1 MVIRTGITR
10 NPSTNYKTSKHCV
23 AYLDILG
30 TKNKIYEDNDG
41 KFLNYLNMLCKDA
54 ISEASNAKAFGYN
67 DFFVKIFS
75 DNMLFAVNT
84 EDDNTRLDK
93 ISLMLCII
101 SNIQN
106 EVLNYGHLIRGA
118 IVEGEF
124 FHNNIIVYGKALIEA
139 VNIEENI
146 AKYPRIIIN
155 QNIITKDIWP
165 YIFKD
170 KDDLCFLNNLFFLSS
185 IESTCIKL
193 RFLEMLKKYNNDN
206 RIKKKVM
213 WAINYFNEW
222 YKSPYYVYL
231 ERPQITNDEIAESLE
246 QPAL

>member
-84 EDDNTRLDK
+84 EDESTRLDK
-93 ISLMLCII
+93 ISLMFCII

-124 FHNNIIVYGKALIEA
+124 FHNDIIVYGKALVDA
-139 VNIEENI
+139 VNIEEKI
-146 AKYPRIIIN
+146 AEYPRIIMQDKIEKEL
-155 QNIITKDIWP
+155 QQYAFRDIDGL
-165 YIFKD
+165 Y
-170 KDDLCFLNNLFFLSS
+170 FLNSLFNIHGFEYVNVKMQL
-185 IESTCIKL
+185 
-193 RFLEMLKKYNNDN
+193 LEMLKKYKSDI

-222 YKSPYYVYL
+222 YKSPYYRGW
-231 ERPQITNDEIAESLE
+231 ERPQIAKDEITVALE

>member
-84 EDDNTRLDK
+84 EDESTRLDK
-93 ISLMLCII
+93 ISLMFCII

-124 FHNNIIVYGKALIEA
+124 FHNDIIVYGKALVDA
-139 VNIEENI
+139 VNIEEKI
-146 AKYPRIIIN
+146 AEYPRIIMQDKIAKEL
-155 QNIITKDIWP
+155 QQYAFRDIDGL
-165 YIFKD
+165 Y
-170 KDDLCFLNNLFFLSS
+170 FLNSLFNIHG
-185 IESTCIKL
+185 IEYVNIKMQL
-193 RFLEMLKKYNNDN
+193 LEMLKKYKSDI

-222 YKSPYYVYL
+222 YKSPYYRGW
-231 ERPQITNDEIAESLE
+231 ERPQIAKDEITVALE
-246 QPAL
+246 

>member
-1 MVIRTGITR
+1 MVTRTGYTR
-10 NPSTNYKTSKHCV
+10 FPSTNYKTSKHCV

-30 TKNKIYEDNDG
+30 STNKIREDKDG
-41 KFLNYLNMLCKDA
+41 EFLNCLNMLCEDA
-54 ISEASNAKAFGYN
+54 ISEASSAKFFGHD

-93 ISLMLCII
+93 IALMLCII

-124 FHNNIIVYGKALIEA
+124 FYNNIIVYGKALVEA
-139 VNIEENI
+139 VDIEEKI
-146 AKYPRIIIN
+146 AEYPRIILQDKIAKEL
-155 QNIITKDIWP
+155 QQYAFRDIDGL
-165 YIFKD
+165 Y
-170 KDDLCFLNNLFFLSS
+170 FLNSLFN
-185 IESTCIKL
+185 IHRYEYMGIKMQL
-193 RFLEMLKKYNNDN
+193 LEMLKKYKNDIK
-206 RIKKKVM
+206 IKKKVT
-213 WAINYFNEW
+213 WAISYFNEW
-222 YKSPYYVYL
+222 YRSPYYMGW
-231 ERPQITNDEIAESLE
+231 EKPQITKDEIAEALE